1 MLTKIYIGLLAAAVC
16 VTGFFTYYSWSWLQ
30 SIGRPTVAVEG
41 YNYHDGLGWSV
52 MVVSSIILLIIANAI
67 LWTRRS
73 GWAMWATFGYFAVFT
88 LLRYFWLDQALFQFK
103 KANGMWDGSF
113 SVGPLFG
120 VILVIAAGVFVFFD
134 QFAVV
139 RLNRKMYPPVVEP
152 ESAGVN
158 DVPGH
163 E

>member
-1 MLTKIYIGLLAAAVC
+1 MLTRIYIGLLAAAVC
-16 VTGFFTYYSWSWLQ
+16 LTGFFTYYSWSWLQ

-41 YNYHDGLGWSV
+41 YTYHDDIGWTILI
-52 MVVSSIILLIIANAI
+52 VSSVILLITANAI
-67 LWTRRS
+67 MWTKRN
-73 GWAMWATFGYFAVFT
+73 GWALWATFGYFSVFT

-120 VILVIAAGVFVFFD
+120 VILVLAAGVIVFFD
-134 QFAVV
+134 QFVVV
-139 RLNRKMYPPVVEP
+139 RLNRKMYPPAIEP
-152 ESAGVN
+152 ETQTAN
-158 DVPGH
+158 DGSEP